1 MKIVA
6 RIEKIGGE
14 QYRLDGRVFD
24 SFLGARRELTQ
35 RSRARRAERQTGKLG
50 AVSLLQKNENNRRSR
65 GRNRETGGTSPIP
78 AAMQC
83 G

>member
-14 QYRLDGRVFD
+14 QYLLDGKVFD
-24 SFLGARRELTQ
+24 SFLSARREMTQ
-35 RSRARRAERQTGKLG
+35 RSRARRPVKIGE
-50 AVSLLQKNENNRRSR
+50 VSPVYPFHRNEDGPPPR
-65 GRNRETGGTSPIP
+65 GGNTETIS
-78 AAMQC
+78 AARQC

>member
-14 QYRLDGRVFD
+14 QYRLDGTVFD
-24 SFLGARRELTQ
+24 SFLSARREMTQ
-35 RSRARRAERQTGKLG
+35 RLRALRAERQTRKIGDVPLHKKEDSPPL
-50 AVSLLQKNENNRRSR
+50 R
-65 GRNRETGGTSPIP
+65 GRNREPSETSPVL
-78 AAMQC
+78 AATQC